1 MDSFLKTN
9 SNLQVKIHLYNKD
22 EAKEKIGTNTGGGA
36 NTKQREIYF
45 TSDNA
50 IMRLEFGRF

>member
-1 MDSFLKTN
+1 
-9 SNLQVKIHLYNKD
+9 VKIHLYNKD